1 MNDKTV
7 DKQKL
12 LDEIKDKVCCVCLGD
27 ERQCEILVNYGEPC
41 AVALKIAAK
50 LVYDGYRRQPE
61 GEWIQQMRPY
71 EDEIECSVCNERFNI
86 LDNCTE
92 KFDFCPNCGAK
103 MKGGESDGR

>member
-1 MNDKTV
+1 MSGKKGQIETLMHLIRDVFDRHGINISM
-7 DKQKL
+7 
-12 LDEIKDKVCCVCLGD
+12 IKARLHAMDLYT
-27 ERQCEILVNYGEPC
+27 R
-41 AVALKIAAK
+41 
-50 LVYDGYRRQPE
+50 GYRVQIE

-103 MKGGESDGR
+103 MKGGESDGTTQT